1 MAKYSIE
8 FKIQAAK
15 RVMEE
20 NDKQEL
26 REKKRNE

>member
-1 MAKYSIE
+1 MAKYSID

-26 REKKRNE
+26 REKE

>member
-8 FKIQAAK
+8 FKIQAAN

-26 REKKRNE
+26 REKERNE